1 MGCLASLYG
10 IVWAKCICG
19 IALMVGLVVISFA
32 SVIARSFPFLCVRC
46 FWMVI
51 LYGNQV
57 MTWNIEATWS
67 LSGWLCWG
75 DTLLV

>member
-32 SVIARSFPFLCVRC
+32 SVIARLFPFFMCAVFL
-46 FWMVI
+46 
-51 LYGNQV
+51 
-57 MTWNIEATWS
+57 E
-67 LSGWLCWG
+67 G
-75 DTLLV
+75 DFVWERSDDVEY